1 MTISTGAMK
10 ADLILFIMR
19 TPIAFI
25 CYGFGTIQRSRHEAE
40 CIPGEEYGRGS
51 FGWPSI
57 WIRYRGNFGHH
68 ECLGF
73 YLPSFTHSA
82 GSDCSQRTVRNDFG
96 SDVSGMAGRALWP
109 ARQSPGYGDL
119 VSGFRPGMRGGVG
132 LAFTGGL
139 SFHWRA
145 RHWRFVG

>member
-1 MTISTGAMK
+1 MTINTGAMN
-10 ADLILFIMR
+10 AESILFIVR
-19 TPIAFI
+19 TPICI
-25 CYGFGTIQRSRHEAE
+25 YMLGVWKYQRSRHEAE
-40 CIPGEEYGRGS
+40 CLSGEEHGRGS
-51 FGWPSI
+51 FGWSSI
-57 WIRYRGNFGHH
+57 WIRYRGNFWHNQRP
-68 ECLGF
+68 GF
-73 YLPSFTHSA
+73 YLPSFTHSI
-82 GSDCSQRTVRNDFG
+82 GSDCSQRIVRNDFG